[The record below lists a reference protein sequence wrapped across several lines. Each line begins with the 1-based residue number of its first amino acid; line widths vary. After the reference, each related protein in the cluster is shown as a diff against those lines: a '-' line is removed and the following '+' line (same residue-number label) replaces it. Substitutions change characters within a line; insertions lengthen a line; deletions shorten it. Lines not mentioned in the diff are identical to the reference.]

1 MNPAPDRPRLEALS
15 SLRFFAAA
23 YIFLFH
29 ALAMKILD
37 RARAPAGL
45 KYFAESGYIAV
56 SFFFVL
62 SGFVLVYGYAD
73 RVTDTLRF
81 VKSRLA
87 RIYPA
92 YLLALAFGGFFF
104 FAINLMDI
112 PDLRWFARH
121 QVLMTVSTLTLT
133 QSWIPQAAMGW
144 NAPGW
149 AVSVF
154 LFYYAIFPTV
164 SRRLARMSSRAIFG
178 MVTAAWLCS
187 LGVATAYVIF
197 APDGVRHVDRV
208 PGTLTWLN
216 FVKFN
221 PVMRLSEFLMGM
233 AIGYAVARATPTA
246 RRATA
251 SLAAGVA
258 LLALLIAAQKWIPYP
273 VMHTGL
279 AAPAFGLI
287 IYGLTV
293 PPRWLGW
300 LSAKPLTAL
309 GDASLSFYLLHSN
322 MMGMFLMDFRNPDA
336 PLSWLRIGFVFLIT
350 TGISLALYRWY
361 EVPARKK
368 FDPAKKKAKVEVAE
382 AVAA

>member
-1 MNPAPDRPRLEALS
+1 MNPTLDRPRIEALS

-37 RARAPAGL
+37 RVQAPAGL
-45 KYFAESGYIAV
+45 KYFAEYGYIAV
-56 SFFFVL
+56 TFFFVL

-73 RVTDTLRF
+73 RVTDTVRF

-92 YLLALAFGGFFF
+92 YLIGLAFGSFFLY
-104 FAINLMDI
+104 AVILMNV
-112 PDLRWFARH
+112 PDFRWFARH
-121 QVLMTVSTLTLT
+121 QVLMIVSTLTLT
-133 QSWIPQAAMGW
+133 QSWIPQGAMGW

-154 LFYYAIFPTV
+154 MFYYVIFPAA
-164 SRRLARMSSRAIFG
+164 SRRMAKMSTRAMFG
-178 MVTAAWLCS
+178 LVTAAWLCS
-187 LGVATAYVIF
+187 LSVATAYVVF
-197 APDGVRHVDRV
+197 APDGVRHVDRTY
-208 PGTLTWLN
+208 GLLTWLN

-221 PVMRLSEFLMGM
+221 PVMRLSEFLIGM
-233 AIGYAVARATPTA
+233 AIGYTVLRETPSAKRAQ
-246 RRATA
+246 
-251 SLAAGVA
+251 AALSGGVA
-258 LLALLIAAQKWIPYP
+258 LLALLIAVGKWVPYP

-279 AAPAFGLI
+279 SAPAFALI

-293 PPRWLGW
+293 PPKW
-300 LSAKPLTAL
+300 LSWLAAKPLTAL
-309 GDASLSFYLLHSN
+309 GDASLSFYLLHAN
-322 MMGMFLMDFRNPDA
+322 MMGMFLMDWHHPNA
-336 PLSWLRIGFVFLIT
+336 PLSWVRVVFVFLFT
-350 TGISLALYRWY
+350 TGLSLALYRWY

-368 FDPAKKKAKVEVAE
+368 FDPAKKKATVETRE